1 MSQLNDD
8 ASAILA
14 AHGLT
19 PRQWAELHGHGP
31 TWEGDSCGCPDDR
44 CIGHHHAPG
53 DPCGCLHVLLL
64 EP

>member
-1 MSQLNDD
+1 MSRLNDD
-8 ASAILA
+8 ARTILA

-19 PRQWAELHGHGP
+19 ARQWAELNGHGP

-44 CIGHHHAPG
+44 CTGHHHAPD

-64 EP
+64 ER